1 MGACILTLYCIFKFL
16 DAYSRAHYVEEAE
29 ALLQHM
35 IDQYERGDHRVKPD
49 GFTFNAV

>member
-1 MGACILTLYCIFKFL
+1 MLL

-29 ALLQHM
+29 ALLHSM
-35 IDQYERGDHRVKPD
+35 ITQYEQGDFKVKPD